1 MAMNRDGRL
10 ELQKVLGRC
19 MESNT
24 PTKANIAVFSNEKGK
39 ILYAGFITEWPMVIS
54 TDAEWGEVREIDA
67 TKEPFA
73 GGQILLATT
82 DFEL

>member
-39 ILYAGFITEWPMVIS
+39 ILYAGFIPNGRWLFPLTPNGV
-54 TDAEWGEVREIDA
+54 
-67 TKEPFA
+67 K
-73 GGQILLATT
+73 
-82 DFEL
+82 